1 MLKDYYHIFDLS
13 PSASRHAIKEQWLLL
28 LHAWHPDKFKN
39 EQQRAKAERKTQE
52 INEAYAVL
60 GDPLRRQQ
68 YDRLYASLAG
78 CGPHARHNRAGYS
91 VQGSNQAMGR
101 YLHVVV
107 ESLVKNKRMDCDA
120 HCLWFH
126 APERCLNKANVSLDG
141 LHATHLRYTEAVL
154 AIQNVFEYEL
164 YVSFES
170 SCFLV
175 DGRGNLYKRKYLF
188 CDAFLRDKTRYLHT
202 GEWLEP
208 GKRALFLLSFPELSG
223 GSAISEI
230 TFHQTLYAPGFQIGK
245 MRDKEVYNIAI
256 V

>member
-1 MLKDYYHIFDLS
+1 MKDYYHIFDLP
-13 PSASRHAIKEQWLLL
+13 PSASRLEIKEQWLLL

-39 EQQRAKAERKTQE
+39 DDQRAKAERKTQE

-60 GDPLRRQQ
+60 GDPRRRVE
-68 YDRLYASLAG
+68 YDRQ
-78 CGPHARHNRAGYS
+78 HACTAAAHRTRHNRAGYS
-91 VQGSNQAMGR
+91 VQGSNQATGR
-101 YLHVVV
+101 YLHVSV

-141 LHATHLRYTEAVL
+141 LHTSHLRYTEAVL

-164 YVSFES
+164 YVSFEN

-188 CDAFLRDKTRYLHT
+188 CDAFLRDKTRFLHT

-208 GKRALFLLSFPELSG
+208 GKRAFFLLSFPELG
-223 GSAISEI
+223 DGTAISEI

-245 MRDKEVYNIAI
+245 IRDKEVYNIAI